1 MAEVTIYDV
10 WNALGLTEDN
20 GTQTLINS
28 IRNSTDFQDI
38 TTTYDGTV
46 SGLQDFGH
54 AVTSTQRRMNMFVN
68 ELVDRIG
75 KVVISE
81 TDLRNPLKEFKSGT
95 MMYGR
100 TVQEVHA
107 DLIKAQSFNPED
119 ASETVFRRKPANT
132 RVYYHDTW
140 RKELYKQTIEE
151 DELRHAFTSEGAFNS
166 FITTIFNAVYNSNE
180 VDEYLWTKATL
191 ESYIAKGF
199 ATYVETLP
207 ISDEASGKEFIKQ
220 TRASA
225 KRLTLPQ
232 GSRRY
237 NASGVHTR
245 TPKERLW
252 VMITADLDA
261 QLDVDVLAKAFNMEK
276 TIIEQRKIVVES
288 FGVDGLEAVLFDERI
303 FKIYDKVFD
312 MNSIHNPQGRYWNYN
327 LHVHQMYSM
336 SKFNNI
342 IAFMSDNIPPIKKLI
357 MTPVSTYA
365 QMEQVK
371 ELDVYFEYADTKSVD
386 DFTFNVSITD
396 DSGSSIAQSRV
407 ARNLVDKAGAT
418 SQKTLELTV
427 KDETLADQNLNVT
440 VEMEEVVA
448 EGEEGMTQAVT
459 SIVVPLPKTQPYEN

>member
-1 MAEVTIYDV
+1 MAQVEIYDV

-20 GTQTLINS
+20 GTQTLINA

-38 TTTYDGTV
+38 TQVYDGSV
-46 SGLQDFGH
+46 ASLQQFGH
-54 AVTSTQRRMNMFVN
+54 AVTSTQKRMNVFVN
-68 ELVDRIG
+68 ELIDRIG
-75 KVVISE
+75 KVVISQA
-81 TDLRNPLKEFKSGT
+81 DLKNPLKRFKSGT
-95 MMYGR
+95 MLHGR
-100 TVQEVHA
+100 SVQEIHA

-119 ASETVFRRKPANT
+119 AAETVFRRNPPNV

-151 DELRHAFTSEGAFNS
+151 DEIRHAFTNEGSFNS
-166 FITTIFNAVYNSNE
+166 FLTGIFNAVYNSNE

-191 ESYIAKGF
+191 ENYVAKGF
-199 ATYVETLP
+199 ATTVEVVP
-207 ISDEASGKEFIKQ
+207 PSDEASGKEFIKQ

-225 KRLTLPQ
+225 KKLTLPQ

-288 FGVDGLEAVLFDERI
+288 FGVEGLEAVLFDENI
-303 FKIYDKVFD
+303 FQINDKVFD

-342 IAFMSDNIPPIKKLI
+342 IAFMSDNIPPIKRLN
-357 MTPVSTYA
+357 MTPVSAYA
-365 QMEQVK
+365 QVDEEK
-371 ELDVYFEYADTKSVD
+371 ELDVYFEIANNSDVS
-386 DFTFNVSITD
+386 DFTFDVSVTD
-396 DSGSSIAQSRV
+396 DSGSAVAVSKV
-407 ARNLVDKAGAT
+407 ARELVDKTGST
-418 SQKTLELTV
+418 SQKTLKLTV
-427 KDETLADQNLNVT
+427 KDETLADQNINVT
-440 VEMEEVVA
+440 VKMTEMI
-448 EGEEGMTQAVT
+448 GESTGMEQSVT
-459 SIVVPLPKTQPYEN
+459 SIIVPLKPTQAYRD